1 MLGDS
6 HHWQTR
12 LKIIYQHNYEQN
24 VQTRA
29 VNLRKQQLYLLLGA
43 RGIGPD
49 VERGSAGLECGVG
62 LSTSCRAGWDDSQ
75 HFLLNHTC
83 REERSGETERRVK
96 KLEVSNI

>member
-1 MLGDS
+1 M
-6 HHWQTR
+6 
-12 LKIIYQHNYEQN
+12 
-24 VQTRA
+24 
-29 VNLRKQQLYLLLGA
+29 LGA

-62 LSTSCRAGWDDSQ
+62 LGTSCRAGWDDSQ

-96 KLEVSNI
+96 KLEVSEGSFTSLKTTKKRRKFGREGNTFVMVSAKTWLKYMTKM